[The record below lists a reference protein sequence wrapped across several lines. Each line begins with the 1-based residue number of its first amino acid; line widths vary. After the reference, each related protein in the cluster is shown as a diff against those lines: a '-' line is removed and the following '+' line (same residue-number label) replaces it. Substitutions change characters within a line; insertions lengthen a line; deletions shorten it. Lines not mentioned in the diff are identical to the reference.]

1 MVADAAPAAPAYRCR
16 TGDRIARFVFE
27 RLSNL
32 FRNRIGYRLG
42 GVALTAGVPVL
53 YGVATM
59 IAAIAWLYFIGT
71 LRRNRV

>member
-42 GVALTAGVPVL
+42 GCRAYSRRACALWSRCHDRSDRLALFYWHATA
-53 YGVATM
+53 
-59 IAAIAWLYFIGT
+59 
-71 LRRNRV
+71 